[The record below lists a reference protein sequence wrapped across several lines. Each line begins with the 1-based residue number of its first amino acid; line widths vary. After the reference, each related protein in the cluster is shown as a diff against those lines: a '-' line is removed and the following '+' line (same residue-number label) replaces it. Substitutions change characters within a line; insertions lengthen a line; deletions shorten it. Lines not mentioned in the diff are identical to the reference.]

1 MTIRPIK
8 LDLSINKTRK
18 SIKEWLK
25 DSTLEQKEWA
35 INYLNSKGETIRN
48 NKYEDLSTWADEIE
62 DTAHNELLIRKM
74 KSAWRQA
81 KLRSKDKEKKSYSFI
96 LKTET
101 KHQLDNLSRINKKT
115 LSETIEDLIT
125 KASKRAQ
132 KADDKKNKTE
142 PAPKELD
149 LKISHP
155 RTHEW

>member
-8 LDLSINKTRK
+8 LDLSINKTKK
-18 SIKEWLK
+18 SIQEWLK

-35 INYLNSKGETIRN
+35 INYLNSKGETIRS
-48 NKYEDLSTWADEIE
+48 NKYEELSIWADEIE

-101 KHQLDNLSRINKKT
+101 KNQLDNLSKTNKKT
-115 LSETIEDLIT
+115 LSETLEEIII
-125 KASKRAQ
+125 KASRRAQ
-132 KADDKKNKTE
+132 KSEEKKNRTE
-142 PAPKELD
+142 PE

-155 RTHEW
+155 RTLNW